1 MANRQ
6 GRIKAVIAKDIA
18 EIVQRELKNPHI
30 GMVSVNEVEVA
41 DDYSKAKVY
50 VSFLG
55 AQYPH
60 QNFLELKKTTGY
72 VRSSL
77 AKMLD
82 LYQVPEI
89 VFVYDETYEKA
100 AALDEALAREK
111 AAIEAAKKGKK

>member
-6 GRIKAVIAKDIA
+6 GRIKSVIAKDIA
-18 EIVQRELKNPHI
+18 EICQRELKNPHI
-30 GMVSVNEVEVA
+30 GMVSVNEVDVM

-50 VSFLG
+50 VSFIG
-55 AQYPH
+55 AKYPR
-60 QNFLELKKTTGY
+60 QNFLELQKTTGY

-89 VFVYDETYEKA
+89 VFIYDETYEKA
-100 AALDEALAREK
+100 EALDAALKREQEAIDK
-111 AAIEAAKKGKK
+111 AKGK